1 MSPPEVWGP
10 PVWNFIHTLV
20 EKVNEDSFNN
30 IKVSLFS
37 IIKRICLNLPCPEC
51 SQHAKIFFMKVN
63 ILKIHSKS
71 EFRHMLF
78 VFHNAVNKRKR
89 KPLAVYNSI
98 MDRYKIMTIPNTY
111 NNFINVYNTKGN
123 LNLIMES
130 FQRSFV
136 LKELDKWL
144 YQNHAHFK
152 SKPTPKFIN
161 MPKIIQNDEDIN
173 NGNKLCNIENI
184 NISDNI
190 VVPDIICNSLNEKD
204 DEVFKSIINNETFN
218 IDEETEEEVKE
229 DAEEELKAESE
240 ETEEEV
246 KEDAEE
252 ELKAESEEQVKAE
265 TAESEEPKEDTF
277 TEKQFD
283 AITENCFELIHEEGL
298 ENINIPTNEDNI
310 EEIVNLALEI
320 INSYKEQ
327 EK

>member
-10 PVWNFIHTLV
+10 PVWNFIHTLA
-20 EKVNEDSFNN
+20 EKVNEDSFNI
-30 IKVSLFS
+30 IKVSLLS

-51 SQHAKIFFMKVN
+51 SQHANFFFMKVN

-89 KPLAVYNSI
+89 KPLAVYTSI
-98 MDRYKIMTIPNTY
+98 MDRYKFMTIPNTY

-161 MPKIIQNDEDIN
+161 MPKIIQNDEEIN
-173 NGNKLCNIENI
+173 NCDKVCNI
-184 NISDNI
+184 
-190 VVPDIICNSLNEKD
+190 VTPDIISNSLNEKDDEKD
-204 DEVFKSIINNETFN
+204 DEVFKSIINNEIFN
-218 IDEETEEEVKE
+218 IDEETKEEETKE
-229 DAEEELKAESE
+229 ELPEEETKEELPEE
-240 ETEEEV
+240 ETKEEET
-246 KEDAEE
+246 KE
-252 ELKAESEEQVKAE
+252 
-265 TAESEEPKEDTF
+265 EEPKEEPKEEETKEELPEEDF

-283 AITENCFELIHEEGL
+283 AITESSFESIDEECL
-298 ENINIPTNEDNI
+298 ENINIPTNENNI

-327 EK
+327 DK

>member
-1 MSPPEVWGP
+1 
-10 PVWNFIHTLV
+10 
-20 EKVNEDSFNN
+20 
-30 IKVSLFS
+30 
-37 IIKRICLNLPCPEC
+37 
-51 SQHAKIFFMKVN
+51 MKVN

-144 YQNHAHFK
+144 YQNHSHFK

-229 DAEEELKAESE
+229 DAEEELKAE
-240 ETEEEV
+240 TEEEV